1 MKKKI
6 GFLDYYIDE
15 WHANQYPEMLA
26 AGRWK
31 DEFEVAYAWEEVPV
45 SRIPTA
51 TGKQNLE
58 QWCAA
63 RNIKAVNSIQEL
75 VDKSDAIVL
84 LSPGWPE
91 HHERLS
97 RFLLTSGKPI
107 YIDKPMADS
116 YGAAKRMFALADAH
130 HTPVMSSSALR
141 FDSHLQAQ
149 LSAFENN
156 PVSFASCRGN
166 GKIRGFI
173 NYGIHQI
180 EILVMALG
188 SGASRVM
195 QLYGAAS
202 DIDLMLIDYPDGRR
216 GTLNRM
222 PGLGFELIGCCR
234 DYKEFRI
241 SEFTDFF
248 PNMID
253 NMMQFFASGEPSVP
267 RAQTLEAMRVFEAG
281 IRALAVPGT
290 WMNCPVE

>member
-1 MKKKI
+1 MKKI

-26 AGRWK
+26 SSCWK
-31 DEFEVAYAWEEVPV
+31 DEFEIAYAWEEIPAFQVPG
-45 SRIPTA
+45 A

-58 QWCAA
+58 QWCAT
-63 RNIKAVNSIQEL
+63 RNIRGAGSIEEL
-75 VDKSDAIVL
+75 ADKSDAIVL

-97 RFLLTSGKPI
+97 QIILTSGKPV
-107 YIDKPMADS
+107 YIDKPMTDS
-116 YGAAKRMFALADAH
+116 YEAAKRMFALADAH
-130 HTPVMSSSALR
+130 GTPVMSSSALR
-141 FDSHLQAQ
+141 FGSHLQAQ
-149 LSAFENN
+149 LNAFENN
-156 PVSFASCRGN
+156 PVNFASSRGS

-180 EILVMALG
+180 EMLVMALG

-195 QLYGAAS
+195 QMYDADS
-202 DIDLMLIDYPDGRR
+202 EIDFMLIDYPDGRR

-234 DYKEFRI
+234 DNREFRI

-253 NMMQFFASGEPSVP
+253 NMMQFFVSGEPSVP
-267 RAQTLEAMRVFEAG
+267 REQTLEATRIFEAG
-281 IRALAVPGT
+281 IKALSVPGT
-290 WMNCPVE
+290 WVDCPVD